1 MRRLAMATVL
11 AVLAAIAPPA
21 AAAGSKLTQAGGARF
36 PDRSYVLTLPPGD
49 SVDPAQVEVR
59 ENGKAVRD
67 LLVSRPNTVG
77 SGKFG
82 VVLLIDAT
90 ETMRGRPIE
99 DAMVAARAFAR
110 HRNPQEPLAVI
121 AFNAEPTTLLPL
133 TTDQA
138 RIDAALASR
147 PSLFARGTHINDAVA
162 AALALLKRDA
172 VTAGSIVVLSDGAD
186 TGSLRGAEDVARQA
200 RGNGIRI
207 FTVALR
213 SQSFDPSVMRT
224 LASGAGGRYTETASS
239 RSLAGIYDS
248 LGSELANQYLIRY
261 RSLAGLDS
269 DVRVDVRTADGA
281 ALATT
286 EYVSPPLR
294 VRSTAR
300 HEKGGF
306 WGSAAAM
313 VVISFG
319 AALVLAL
326 GILVLLAARP
336 RGHTLAERIE
346 GFGARLE
353 KEEKPRRWGALTS
366 GMLGGAEKSLE
377 RTRWWTAFKE
387 ELEVARIGTPAV
399 QVLIW
404 SVVGMLVTMWLLRA
418 ITGSGIVAVL
428 ALGVPLGVRAYIKR
442 RLESQRRLFGDQLAD
457 NLQVI
462 ASAMRAGHS
471 FVGALSVAVEDAP
484 EPAKSEFRRVVAD
497 ERLGVPL
504 ESAIGT
510 VVRRMDS
517 RDLEQVVLV
526 ATLQRETGGNTAEV
540 IDRVAETIRERSE
553 LRGLVRILT
562 AQGRMSRWVVTSL
575 PVGLLLLITAI
586 NPGYMDPLW
595 GTTIGRVLLVLGA
608 SMVTAG
614 SLVIKRIVT
623 IEV

>member
-1 MRRLAMATVL
+1 MRRLATAAAL
-11 AVLAAIAPPA
+11 AVLAAIPAPA
-21 AAAGSKLTQAGGARF
+21 AAAGSNLTQAGGARF
-36 PDRSYVLTLPPGD
+36 PARSYVLALPPGA
-49 SVDPAQVEVR
+49 SVDPGQVEVL
-59 ENGKAVRD
+59 ENGKGVRD
-67 LLVSRPNTVG
+67 LSVSRPDTAG
-77 SGKFG
+77 SSKFG

-99 DAMVAARAFAR
+99 DAMTAARAFAK

-121 AFNAEPTTLLPL
+121 AFNAEPSTLLPL
-133 TTDQA
+133 TTDQS

-147 PSLFARGTHINDAVA
+147 PSLDARGTHINDAVA

-186 TGSLRGAEDVARQA
+186 TGSLRSADDVARQA
-200 RGNGIRI
+200 RGDGIRI

-213 SQSFDPSVMRT
+213 SRSFDPSVMRS

-261 RSLAGLDS
+261 RSLAGLGS

-294 VRSTAR
+294 VRSTPR

-306 WGSAAAM
+306 WGSVAAM

-326 GILVLLAARP
+326 GILGLLAARP

-346 GFGARLE
+346 GFGAKVER
-353 KEEKPRRWGALTS
+353 EERRKRWGAFTS

-387 ELEVARIGTPAV
+387 ELEVARIGTPGV
-399 QVLIW
+399 QVLMW

-428 ALGVPLGVRAYIKR
+428 GLGVPLGVRAYIKR

-608 SMVTAG
+608 SMVAAG

>member
-1 MRRLAMATVL
+1 MRRLATATVL
-11 AVLAAIAPPA
+11 AVLAAIPAPA
-21 AAAGSKLTQAGGARF
+21 AAVGSKLTQAAGARF
-36 PDRSYVLTLPPGD
+36 PDRAYVLTLPPGA
-49 SVDPAQVEVR
+49 SVGPAKVQVR
-59 ENGKAVRD
+59 ENGKSVRD
-67 LLVSRPNTVG
+67 LSVSRPNTVG

-82 VVLLIDAT
+82 VVLLIDVT

-99 DAMVAARAFAR
+99 DAMNAARAFAK

-133 TTDQA
+133 TTDQS

-162 AALALLKRDA
+162 AALALLKQDA
-172 VTAGSIVVLSDGAD
+172 VTAGSVVVLSDGAD
-186 TGSLRGAEDVARQA
+186 TGSLRSAEDVARQA

-224 LASGAGGRYTETASS
+224 LATGAGGRYAETASS

-261 RSLAGLDS
+261 RSLAGLGS

-294 VRSTAR
+294 IRSAAR
-300 HEKGGF
+300 PAGGGF

-319 AALVLAL
+319 CALVLAL
-326 GILVLLAARP
+326 GILFLLAVRR
-336 RGHTLAERIE
+336 RGRTLAERLE

-353 KEEKPRRWGALTS
+353 TEEKPKRWAFTN

-377 RTRWWTAFKE
+377 RTRLWTAFKE

-399 QVLIW
+399 QVLMW

-428 ALGVPLGVRAYIKR
+428 GLGVPLGVRAYIKR

-553 LRGLVRILT
+553 LRGLVRILS

-595 GTTIGRVLLVLGA
+595 GTTIGRVLLVIGA
-608 SMVTAG
+608 SMVAAG